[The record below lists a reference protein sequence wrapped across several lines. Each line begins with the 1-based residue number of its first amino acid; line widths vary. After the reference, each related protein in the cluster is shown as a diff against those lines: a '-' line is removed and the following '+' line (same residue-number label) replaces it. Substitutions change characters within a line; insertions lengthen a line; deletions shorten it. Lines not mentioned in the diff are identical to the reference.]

1 MSKPAFV
8 KMGEK
13 DMDFE
18 AEWVIKDLCEYA
30 EKNLIECDFIFET
43 FLKAFRKKI
52 KAESEDKE

>member
-8 KMGEK
+8 EMAEK

-18 AEWVIKDLCEYA
+18 ADWVMKDLCDYA
-30 EKNLIECDFIFET
+30 EKNLVERDFIFET

-52 KAESEDKE
+52 KAESEE

>member
-8 KMGEK
+8 EMAEK
-13 DMDFE
+13 DMEFE
-18 AEWVIKDLCEYA
+18 AEYVIHDLCNYA

-52 KAESEDKE
+52 NQSEEKTK